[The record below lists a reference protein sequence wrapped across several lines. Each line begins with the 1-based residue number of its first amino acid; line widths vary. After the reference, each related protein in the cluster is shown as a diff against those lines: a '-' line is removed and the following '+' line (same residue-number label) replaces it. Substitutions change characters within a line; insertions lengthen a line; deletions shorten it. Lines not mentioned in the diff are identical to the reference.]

1 MEECRQE
8 IDNTKFEIAQV
19 TKEREDLSYQL
30 LIQKAPYSNKNTIE
44 ELSKSADSYRK
55 ELTKLRSDVF
65 LFSSFFSIII
75 FLFIFIII
83 FVIKVVKLF

>member
-1 MEECRQE
+1 MHIKNILEECRQE

-65 LFSSFFSIII
+65 FIFI
-75 FLFIFIII
+75 FLFYYYFFIH
-83 FVIKVVKLF
+83 FYYYFCY